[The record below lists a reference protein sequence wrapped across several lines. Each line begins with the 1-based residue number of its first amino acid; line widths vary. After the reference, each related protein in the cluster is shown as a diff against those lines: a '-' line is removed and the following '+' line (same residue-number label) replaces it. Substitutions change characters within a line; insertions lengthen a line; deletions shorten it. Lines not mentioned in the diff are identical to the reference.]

1 MVLVLQQDFLRS
13 ETLQEFKG
21 ELTEKEEV
29 ELIDLLEITSYDIV
43 DRFDDRVEEH
53 WEDDDGDDEL
63 EEDCDE

>member
-1 MVLVLQQDFLRS
+1 MK
-13 ETLQEFKG
+13 TLQEFKG
-21 ELTEKEEV
+21 ELTEKEEI

-53 WEDDDGDDEL
+53 WEDDEERDEL

>member
-1 MVLVLQQDFLRS
+1 MK
-13 ETLQEFKG
+13 TLQEFKG

-53 WEDDDGDDEL
+53 WEDDEDRDEL

>member
-1 MVLVLQQDFLRS
+1 MK
-13 ETLQEFKG
+13 TLQEFKG

-53 WEDDDGDDEL
+53 WEDDDRNDEL
-63 EEDCDE
+63 EEDCDEYTIGT

>member
-1 MVLVLQQDFLRS
+1 MK
-13 ETLQEFKG
+13 TLQEFKG

-29 ELIDLLEITSYDIV
+29 ELIDLLVITSYDIV

-53 WEDDDGDDEL
+53 WEDDDRDDEL

>member
-1 MVLVLQQDFLRS
+1 MK
-13 ETLQEFKG
+13 TLQEFKG

-53 WEDDDGDDEL
+53 WEDDDRDDKL

>member
-1 MVLVLQQDFLRS
+1 MK
-13 ETLQEFKG
+13 TLQEFKG

-53 WEDDDGDDEL
+53 WEYDDRDDEL

>member
-1 MVLVLQQDFLRS
+1 MK
-13 ETLQEFKG
+13 TLQEFKG

-53 WEDDDGDDEL
+53 WEDDDLDDEL

>member
-1 MVLVLQQDFLRS
+1 MK
-13 ETLQEFKG
+13 TLQEFKG

-53 WEDDDGDDEL
+53 WEDYDRDDEL

>member
-1 MVLVLQQDFLRS
+1 MK
-13 ETLQEFKG
+13 TLQEFKG

-43 DRFDDRVEEH
+43 DRFDDRVEEY
-53 WEDDDGDDEL
+53 WEDDDRNDEL

>member
-1 MVLVLQQDFLRS
+1 MK
-13 ETLQEFKG
+13 TLQEFKG
-21 ELTEKEEV
+21 ELNEKEEV

>member
-1 MVLVLQQDFLRS
+1 MK
-13 ETLQEFKG
+13 TLQEFKG

-53 WEDDDGDDEL
+53 WEDDEERDEL

>member
-1 MVLVLQQDFLRS
+1 MK
-13 ETLQEFKG
+13 TLQEFKG
-21 ELTEKEEV
+21 ELTEKEEI

-53 WEDDDGDDEL
+53 WEDDYSDDEL

>member
-1 MVLVLQQDFLRS
+1 MK
-13 ETLQEFKG
+13 TLQEFKG
-21 ELTEKEEV
+21 ELTEKEEI

-53 WEDDDGDDEL
+53 WEDDDRGDEL

>member
-1 MVLVLQQDFLRS
+1 MK
-13 ETLQEFKG
+13 TLQEFKG

-53 WEDDDGDDEL
+53 WEDEEEDDEL

>member
-1 MVLVLQQDFLRS
+1 VK
-13 ETLQEFKG
+13 TLQEFKG
-21 ELTEKEEV
+21 ELTEKEEI

-53 WEDDDGDDEL
+53 WEDDGRDDEL

>member
-1 MVLVLQQDFLRS
+1 MK
-13 ETLQEFKG
+13 TLQEFKG

-43 DRFDDRVEEH
+43 ERFDDRVEEQ
-53 WEDDDGDDEL
+53 WEEEEEDDEL

>member
-1 MVLVLQQDFLRS
+1 MK
-13 ETLQEFKG
+13 TLQEFKG

-53 WEDDDGDDEL
+53 WEDDDRDDEL
-63 EEDCDE
+63 EEDRDE

>member
-1 MVLVLQQDFLRS
+1 MI
-13 ETLQEFKG
+13 TLNEYKKD
-21 ELTEKEEV
+21 LIEKEEI

-53 WEDDDGDDEL
+53 WEDDDGDDKL

>member
-1 MVLVLQQDFLRS
+1 MK
-13 ETLQEFKG
+13 TLHEFKG

-53 WEDDDGDDEL
+53 WEDDDRDDEL

>member
-1 MVLVLQQDFLRS
+1 MK
-13 ETLQEFKG
+13 TLQEFKG

-29 ELIDLLEITSYDIV
+29 VLIDLLEITSYDIV

-53 WEDDDGDDEL
+53 WEDDLDDEL

>member
-1 MVLVLQQDFLRS
+1 MK
-13 ETLQEFKG
+13 TLQEFKG

-53 WEDDDGDDEL
+53 WEDDDWDDKL

>member
-1 MVLVLQQDFLRS
+1 MK
-13 ETLQEFKG
+13 TLQEFKG
-21 ELTEKEEV
+21 ELTEKEEI

-53 WEDDDGDDEL
+53 WEDDDRNDEL

>member
-1 MVLVLQQDFLRS
+1 MK
-13 ETLQEFKG
+13 TLQEFKG
-21 ELTEKEEV
+21 ELTEKEEI

-53 WEDDDGDDEL
+53 WEDDDGDDKL

>member
-1 MVLVLQQDFLRS
+1 MK
-13 ETLQEFKG
+13 TLQEFKG

-43 DRFDDRVEEH
+43 DRFDDRVEEY
-53 WEDDDGDDEL
+53 WEDDDGDDKL